1 MSASSLLSRLGWRRS
16 HVQVAVIVADIVPT
30 ESPTQQEVVDQLDV
44 DVVRQFQRML
54 DVYDSINSE
63 THAAIMLP

>member
-16 HVQVAVIVADIVPT
+16 HFQVAVIVADIVPT

-54 DVYDSINSE
+54 DVYDSIN
-63 THAAIMLP
+63 